1 MDDDPIEFYDDL
13 YDMGDDEDVP
23 MAASSSTRSVTRG
36 TAPPASTS
44 VPRAKAPMSAAPRVA
59 QASINDNEDD
69 DNETRL
75 YKKMQALR
83 DEVYL
88 IFFVVWNACND

>member
-1 MDDDPIEFYDDL
+1 VDDDPIEFYDDL

-23 MAASSSTRSVTRG
+23 MAASSSVTRG

-69 DNETRL
+69 NETRL

>member
-23 MAASSSTRSVTRG
+23 MAASSSTRSVTR
-36 TAPPASTS
+36 PASAS

-69 DNETRL
+69 DDETRL